1 VVGDGDRLA
10 QVFANLLDNALKY
23 TPEGGRVQVKAQ
35 VATVQPSPRR
45 SNPFIRLRA
54 NPAPAG
60 SQAGWVE
67 VSVADTGRGIPA
79 QDLPRV
85 FERFY
90 QVDKARAA
98 RRGSGLGLAIAKEIV
113 EAHGG
118 RIGVESVEGQGTRF
132 TVTLPVGK

>member
-1 VVGDGDRLA
+1 M
-10 QVFANLLDNALKY
+10 
-23 TPEGGRVQVKAQ
+23 QVKAQ
-35 VATVQPSPRR
+35 VVNAQPSPRR
-45 SNPFIRLRA
+45 SNPLMRLRA
-54 NPAPAG
+54 SPAPAG
-60 SQAGWVE
+60 GQAGWVE

-98 RRGSGLGLAIAKEIV
+98 QRGSGLGLAIAKEVV

-118 RIGVESVEGQGTRF
+118 RISVESAEGQGTRF
-132 TVTLPVGK
+132 TVVLPVGAGGREVKHE